1 LTAVKARARD
11 GAESLGIGSQEFPML
26 NYLGDHFLYIV
37 FAGQAVFAATAAFVC
52 ISDAMLER
60 RTQAH

>member
-1 LTAVKARARD
+1 
-11 GAESLGIGSQEFPML
+11 ML